1 MSDSQIEFW
10 TSVFASI
17 KYSLAV
23 SSEPRPPG
31 AHGNSSGM
39 SKPDAIAILGP
50 TASGKTAAALALL
63 PSQHVAPGIRL
74 EPILQIY
81 NPVAHEIV
89 FAACSTPTDFFGYS
103 KEACPIGHSPIARL
117 PKPLCCSASLR
128 SAHSSQT
135 PLPHTM
141 YPYKLSAL
149 LALIS
154 LMLLGGVNIAC
165 ATEVP
170 ANLQPLDVQ
179 ESKSQQVAETAT
191 TADLW
196 ERIRRGYAMPNLES
210 NLVRD
215 REQWYSN
222 RPDYIFRM
230 TERSRKYLFH
240 IVEELEMRNMPT
252 ELALLPFVESAFNPQ
267 AVSSAKAAGMW
278 QFMPATGKSFEFKQ
292 NVFRDDRRDVLA
304 STRAALDYLQ
314 KLYGMFGDW
323 HLALAAYNWGEGS
336 VGRAIA
342 KNQRLGLPTKY
353 TDLGMPQET
362 QYYVPK
368 LQAIKNIVGQPES
381 FSTQLPDIGNHPYFK
396 IISIVKDIDVEMA
409 VKLSGVPLDDFK
421 SLNPS
426 INKPVIMA
434 AGTPQI
440 LLPWDNADVFEKN
453 LLDFKGPL
461 LASWTV
467 WVAPSTVRIADA
479 AKQVNMSESELRKVN
494 NIPPGML
501 INAGSTL
508 LVPRAAHSQKEV
520 SESVADRGQVT
531 LTPEMISVRKSI
543 RTGKADTVATL
554 SKRFNVSPA
563 NLAQWNKVPANAKFK
578 PGQALVIFVNVP
590 AGSAG
595 KLNSKAPRIAAKPAP
610 KSTGKKQLDHPKK
623 K

>member
-1 MSDSQIEFW
+1 MN
-10 TSVFASI
+10 A
-17 KYSLAV
+17 
-23 SSEPRPPG
+23 
-31 AHGNSSGM
+31 
-39 SKPDAIAILGP
+39 
-50 TASGKTAAALALL
+50 
-63 PSQHVAPGIRL
+63 
-74 EPILQIY
+74 
-81 NPVAHEIV
+81 
-89 FAACSTPTDFFGYS
+89 
-103 KEACPIGHSPIARL
+103 
-117 PKPLCCSASLR
+117 
-128 SAHSSQT
+128 
-135 PLPHTM
+135 
-141 YPYKLSAL
+141 YKLRAL
-149 LALIS
+149 LALIAP
-154 LMLLGGVNIAC
+154 LLLGEANVSA
-165 ATEVP
+165 ATEDP

-179 ESKSQQVAETAT
+179 ESKMLQVAPTAT

-196 ERIRRGYAMPNLES
+196 ERIRLGYAMPNLES

-240 IVEELEMRNMPT
+240 IVEELELRNMPT

-267 AVSSAKAAGMW
+267 AVSSAKATGMW
-278 QFMPATGKSFEFKQ
+278 QFMPATGKSFELKQ

-336 VGRAIA
+336 VSRAIA

-368 LQAIKNIVGQPES
+368 LQAIKNIVGHPEN

-421 SLNPS
+421 SLNSS

-453 LLDFKGPL
+453 LLDFKGPR

-508 LVPRAAHSQKEV
+508 LVPRAAHSQKDV

-543 RTGKADTVATL
+543 RAGKADTVATL

-590 AGSAG
+590 ASSAG
-595 KLNSKAPRIAAKPAP
+595 KLNSKAPKPVAKPAP
-610 KSTGKKQLDHPKK
+610 KSAGKKHFEHQKK